1 MVSHYIVKEK
11 CRLVR
16 YLNSANYHV
25 TSTTK
30 ADKDF
35 EKRFDF
41 KDIKFPVNIRDI
53 RKIEKSIEVAISI
66 FGYESIDKHVISVSK
81 IFC

>member
-1 MVSHYIVKEK
+1 MVSHYIVEEK

-16 YLNSANYHV
+16 YLNPTNYHV

-35 EKRFDF
+35 AKGFDF